1 MTAPEPKRSKLLPV
15 RTAFAGLMAL
25 LMLALL
31 SFAQAEISASAVS
44 LQGPSSISAARQGD
58 TIALLRTT
66 GKAQALEVRANRPL
80 PIKLVGGNPGAL
92 EPPADFLVIG
102 RALPAEIGV
111 TPAAGIATPSRTNQ
125 PRAPPAT

>member
-1 MTAPEPKRSKLLPV
+1 LTAPERKRSKLLPV

-44 LQGPSSISAARQGD
+44 LQGPSSLSAARQGD

-80 PIKLVGGNPGAL
+80 PIKLVGDNPGAL